1 MEDTEM
7 NDSYIFFDI
16 ECANCFGGEGK
27 MCSFGYVVTDADF
40 NILDSQDIV
49 MNPQAEFDWYL
60 FSPKNRCP
68 LAYSKEYFRRQ
79 HTFED
84 WYKPIKELL
93 TAPSRKVIGFA
104 SSNDVCFMITAC
116 KRYGLP
122 LIHFAAYDAEPML
135 NNANGER
142 KGLEAWA
149 EFYHIDTSELRAHR
163 SSDDAVM
170 TMSVVKALCESQ
182 HTEIAR
188 LLEKNRSTLL
198 SVEKAEEQM
207 IERKRR
213 NDILRK
219 IEELYG
225 KKDKALH
232 SDILGG
238 EQYSLGFKIGRDI
251 DESYRIARL
260 IYENGGMLCKRLK
273 GSGTLILDDDEI
285 KGENE
290 KKSSHLRGISKSDFL
305 SMITK

>member
-1 MEDTEM
+1 M
-7 NDSYIFFDI
+7 NDTYLFFDI
-16 ECANCFGGEGK
+16 ECANCFNGEGK
-27 MCSFGYVVTDADF
+27 MCSFGYVVTDGSF
-40 NILDSQDIV
+40 TIIDSQDIV

-68 LAYSKEYFRRQ
+68 LAYSKEYFRQQ

-93 TAPSRKVIGFA
+93 TASYRKIIGF
-104 SSNDVCFMITAC
+104 SSTNDVNFIITAC

-122 LIHFAAYDAEPML
+122 LINFAAYDAEPML

-149 EFYHIDTSELRAHR
+149 EYYHIDTTELHAHR
-163 SSDDAVM
+163 SCDDAMM
-170 TMSVVKALCESQ
+170 TMLVVKALAEAQ
-182 HTEIAR
+182 NTGIGP

-213 NDILRK
+213 NEILAK

-225 KKDKALH
+225 KKDKLPH
-232 SDILGG
+232 SNVLSG
-238 EQYSLGFKIGRDI
+238 ELYSIGFRVNRDI
-251 DESYRIARL
+251 DEAYRIARL
-260 IYENGGMLCKRLK
+260 VYENGGMLCKRLK
-273 GSGTLILDDDEI
+273 GTGTLILADDEI
-285 KGENE
+285 HSGEHRDKGI
-290 KKSSHLRGISKSDFL
+290 KAISKTDFCSL
-305 SMITK
+305 VGK